1 MARRRRRSAPFGRGP
16 TEERNSKT
24 LGSQDNRSSWETS
37 VVDLPVAEILAGLAM
52 VCCQPRAFSNRVWLN
67 HCPNH
72 DDQPPSR
79 FDEGVRLMI
88 SLHDYGVRLKCSEG
102 CDPQD
107 ILACLPDEIRIEDPN
122 CWNCGA
128 PRERPEI
135 SDETIDI
142 WDTCVFCGDWAQL
155 RNCHNEPVC
164 GSCEQ
169 AA

>member
-1 MARRRRRSAPFGRGP
+1 MARPSRRSAPLGRGP

-24 LGSQDNRSSWETS
+24 LGSQDSRSEWETS
-37 VVDLPVAEILAGLAM
+37 VVALPVDEI
-52 VCCQPRAFSNRVWLN
+52 
-67 HCPNH
+67 H
-72 DDQPPSR
+72 
-79 FDEGVRLMI
+79 
-88 SLHDYGVRLKCSEG
+88 G
-102 CDPQD
+102 CDVPE
-107 ILACLPDEIRIEDPN
+107 IVEALPDGIRIEDPN

-128 PRERPEI
+128 PGERPGI

-155 RNCHNEPVC
+155 RNCHNEP